1 MPNPDRAER
10 LGTLVASG
18 LIVGE
23 SLWGVINAGL
33 IVGLNKDAPI
43 GIVPEEFAPARWLGV
58 LGFVG
63 AIVWLYGW
71 MLRRSA
77 RAAPSPGR

>member
-1 MPNPDRAER
+1 
-10 LGTLVASG
+10 VSG
-18 LIVGE
+18 E
-23 SLWGVINAGL
+23 FGL
-33 IVGLNKDAPI
+33 AP
-43 GIVPEEFAPARWLGV
+43 WLGV

-77 RAAPSPGR
+77 VAR